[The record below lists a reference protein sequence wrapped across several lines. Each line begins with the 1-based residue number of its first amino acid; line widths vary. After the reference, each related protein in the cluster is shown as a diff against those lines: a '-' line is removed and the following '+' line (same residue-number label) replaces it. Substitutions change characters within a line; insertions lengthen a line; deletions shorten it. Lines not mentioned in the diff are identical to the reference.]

1 MIGFV
6 DFPLRTL
13 GLNVCCNV
21 GASDELF
28 IVELHHGGSFV
39 GSGQLRT
46 YVNGKISWIDNCD
59 AYTWSPLWLEDF
71 FEHRGYT
78 DKASLKVYWLLSG
91 KELADGLR
99 IVSNDSDTNAM
110 RSVVGRVKNLAM
122 YIDHDESLGV

>member
-1 MIGFV
+1 M
-6 DFPLRTL
+6 
-13 GLNVCCNV
+13 CCNV

-28 IVELHHGGSFV
+28 TVELPHGGFFV

-46 YVNGKISWIDNCD
+46 YVNGKIIDNCD
-59 AYTWSPLWLEDF
+59 ADTWSPLWFEGF
-71 FEHRGYT
+71 FEHLGYT

-110 RSVVGRVKNLAM
+110 RSVVGRVKNLVV
-122 YIDHDESLGV
+122 YIDHVEALGV